1 MSQVYS
7 SFAPA
12 AAGPAG
18 AEASA
23 LSTGAAAA
31 LPTAV
36 AAVPE
41 ALAAAT
47 RVSGAERPS
56 SAAATEALPA
66 SGAATAESGG
76 SFYSP
81 ASSEAQPAPL
91 PVAPGG
97 PLPLLVDSSGYAW
110 LRELRG
116 QQQEWGQSVNTT
128 SWGMAQ
134 PEAAPAAD
142 DLAAAAAAGGAGA
155 SAAVSRE
162 NSSSSGW
169 TDSASVD
176 SFCSAVRGP
185 RRGESRGQR
194 EDAAYMEAHRGSPWP
209 GPPYAGREECVG
221 ADSELASP
229 YSSLQQGRSR
239 SSGGSSDD
247 SSAAKQ
253 QGKGARHGGSGSS
266 AAAGGPP
273 EGEEGPAEGADPSA
287 DSDVYFT
294 ESDDEDH
301 REYKRGGYHPVS
313 IGEVY
318 ANRYRIEAKLG
329 WGHFSTVWLATD
341 LKYVCS
347 TALNGSFYSSC
358 SDQRKHQHSCCSR
371 RCGGSS
377 DSRVAG

>member
-1 MSQVYS
+1 MSQVCS
-7 SFAPA
+7 NFAPA
-12 AAGPAG
+12 SAGPAG

-23 LSTGAAAA
+23 LSTGSAAA
-31 LPTAV
+31 LPAAV
-36 AAVPE
+36 AAVPQG
-41 ALAAAT
+41 LAAVAGA
-47 RVSGAERPS
+47 SAAERPFL
-56 SAAATEALPA
+56 AAATEALPA

-81 ASSEAQPAPL
+81 ASSEAQPALL
-91 PVAPGG
+91 PVAPEGS
-97 PLPLLVDSSGYAW
+97 LPLLVDSSGYAW

-116 QQQEWGQSVNTT
+116 QQQQLGQSVSTT
-128 SWGMAQ
+128 CWGMAQ
-134 PEAAPAAD
+134 PETAPAAD
-142 DLAAAAAAGGAGA
+142 DLAATAAAGGAGA
-155 SAAVSRE
+155 TAAVSRE

-176 SFCSAVRGP
+176 SFCSAVRAP

-194 EDAAYMEAHRGSPWP
+194 EDAAYMEAHRGSPWL
-209 GPPYAGREECVG
+209 GPPYAGREDCEG
-221 ADSELASP
+221 ADSQLAPP
-229 YSSLQQGRSR
+229 YSSLQQARSQ

-266 AAAGGPP
+266 AAAGGPT
-273 EGEEGPAEGADPSA
+273 EGDEGPAEGADPSA

-341 LKYVCS
+341 LK
-347 TALNGSFYSSC
+347 
-358 SDQRKHQHSCCSR
+358 
-371 RCGGSS
+371 
-377 DSRVAG
+377 